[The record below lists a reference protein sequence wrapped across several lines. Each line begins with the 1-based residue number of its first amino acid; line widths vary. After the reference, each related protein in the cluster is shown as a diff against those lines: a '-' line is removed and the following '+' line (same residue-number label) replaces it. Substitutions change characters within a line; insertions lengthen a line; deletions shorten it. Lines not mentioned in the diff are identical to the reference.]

1 VSFRDDRD
9 AMLARMAALERQAA
23 DAADLRRR
31 VAELEAENR
40 RLAHELSALRAR
52 LEPPPPPPAPPAP
65 APRPVSFRISGPG
78 GLRDVTLALSTI
90 KIGRIPSAHLHIDD
104 PGTSRLHAIIE
115 TSPESVVVIDMGSSS
130 GTRVNGA
137 KVSKAELRHGDRI
150 EIGAT
155 TIVVGFE

>member
-23 DAADLRRR
+23 DADELRRR
-31 VAELEAENR
+31 VAALEVENQ
-40 RLAHELSALRAR
+40 RLAAELSALRAR
-52 LEPPPPPPAPPAP
+52 LEPPPPPPAPPQP
-65 APRPVSFRISGPG
+65 APRPIAFRISGPDG
-78 GLRDVTLALSTI
+78 FREVTLALSTI
-90 KIGRIPSAHLHIDD
+90 KIGRLSSAHLRLDD
-104 PGTSRLHAIIE
+104 PGSSRMHAIIE

-130 GTRVNGA
+130 GTRVNGE

-155 TIVVGFE
+155 TLVVGFE